1 MRTRLTSLVAVL
13 AIVAT
18 ACGSSA
24 STATAVPTAVPT
36 VALTSLAP
44 VGHGSCAVEMTG
56 AQENVWQSQDASLLV
71 SYWLSGKDRQAAGLK
86 GEMFILSCGSDT
98 GTVSF
103 TMHDGTTA
111 TQFPKAA
118 GDYVVAVNGAVAA
131 QLSMTLTLPDKSV
144 WAVSA
149 PGVFKVATFAGGEF
163 SGNFEVSIVQKNDDL
178 STQAIGA
185 VISGTFDL
193 TCTGSSCS

>member
-24 STATAVPTAVPT
+24 STATAVPT

-71 SYWLSGKDRQAAGLK
+71 SYWLSDKDRQAAGLK
-86 GEMFILSCGSDT
+86 GETFILNCGSDT

-118 GDYVVAVNGAVAA
+118 GDYVVAVNGTAAA

-144 WAVSA
+144 WVVSA
-149 PGVFKVATFAGGEF
+149 LGVFKVATFADGEF
-163 SGNFEVSIVQKNDDL
+163 TMLDGL
-178 STQAIGA
+178 TSTHFPKAAGETEWQ
-185 VISGTFDL
+185 
-193 TCTGSSCS
+193 SCHRA